1 MAVPEHLPI
10 SCQMIIDPACEK
22 YTLPRQGIVNPIYL
36 ALLGSM
42 FSMDLLDYF
51 P

>member
-1 MAVPEHLPI
+1 
-10 SCQMIIDPACEK
+10 MIIGPACEK

-51 P
+51 PWFLQKAFYVQW